1 MVSIEDIR
9 ESADSWMTVQKPGV
23 RDASGI
29 YARRRFISYTTSW
42 LSYMGQLIC
51 EDDAFPFKE
60 HVMELAETKQR
71 LFFKHHRRQIQ
82 SAQNDDAELKSR
94 RIERYNV
101 FSS

>member
-51 EDDAFPFKE
+51 EDDAF
-60 HVMELAETKQR
+60 L
-71 LFFKHHRRQIQ
+71 FKHHRRQIQ